1 MGLKLKIFC
10 GYFVLVILSVLLIFL
25 FYNEQAKKRIFR
37 KSEQELANMHRL
49 VEKVYISLLDL
60 ASQAEVVSVWDE
72 NDFTLYQ
79 EKRKKTCSVLI
90 DLKQNVRT
98 AEQQM
103 RLDSL
108 CLLLEKKEHLL
119 ITIADIY
126 NKLAEID
133 ETVKGKIPA
142 IVTQVQQSSR
152 QLENIPPANVT
163 EEKPKKRK
171 NFWNIFRK
179 KERKSAYR
187 KAREQK
193 TAESNAQPVSEHAT
207 TLILGS
213 LRREVTE
220 KQKIQ
225 RDRLLIQMD
234 SLYENNLLLNRKLY
248 ELIADFEK
256 ETNMR
261 LSVRYKTVVA
271 EQEEAYS
278 TIAKLAFFVFF
289 LAVILYMIVHKDINR
304 RNRYKN
310 ELEASDRKNRE
321 LLHSRKNMMLSIAH
335 DLRSPLAT
343 IQGYA
348 ELLPGE
354 EDKSRQEEYAKN
366 IVRSSRYMLG
376 LINTLIDFYLLDT
389 GRREAN
395 DTLFHLEAFFKETEN
410 NYKSSANRKQLL
422 LTTNFSRLNVVVNAD
437 RSQLQQI
444 VNNLLS
450 NAVKFTRQGEIH
462 LQAEYQDGELQF
474 SVQDTGV
481 GISQEEEE
489 RIFNAFE
496 RLDNARNVP
505 GFGLGLAIVAK
516 LVAGM
521 KGNIT
526 VKSEPGKGSTFTV
539 FLPLA
544 QANESELIARERT
557 ATNYYLEN
565 VNVLVIDDD
574 RIQLDLT
581 KEMLSRNGVRCNCCE
596 SSRELITC
604 LRTQKYDLL
613 LSDIQMP
620 ETDGYDILELLRSS
634 NIEAAKIIPIVAVTA
649 CEEEEKKYLAC
660 GFAGCLH
667 KPFSMDELMEAVANC
682 IKDYPRPLPPA
693 DFTALLEGEKDRKE
707 MLTMFVHDTKKA
719 LADLR
724 KAIRK
729 KDYKEISHIIHK
741 GVPLWETIHVR
752 IPVSELK
759 RLASLPPKTWN
770 DEQLVLVQKL
780 ADAVEQAVKTAIRL
794 REELE

>member
-1 MGLKLKIFC
+1 MGLKLKIFS
-10 GYFVLVILSVLLIFL
+10 GYFVLVILSVFLIFL
-25 FYNEQAKKRIFR
+25 FYNEQAKKRMFR
-37 KSEQELANMHRL
+37 KSEQELADMHRL
-49 VEKVYISLLDL
+49 VEKTYINLLDL
-60 ASQAEVVSVWDE
+60 ASQAEVVSVWDG
-72 NDFTLYQ
+72 NDFILYQ
-79 EKRKKTCSVLI
+79 EKRKNICSVLI

-103 RLDSL
+103 RIDSL
-108 CLLLEKKEHLL
+108 CLLLEKKEHMLK
-119 ITIADIY
+119 TVTDAY
-126 NKLAEID
+126 SELAEID
-133 ETVKGKIPA
+133 ETVKEKIPA

-152 QLENIPPANVT
+152 ELENIPPANVA

-179 KERKSAYR
+179 KENKSAYR

-193 TAESNAQPVSEHAT
+193 AGESNAQPVSQPAT
-207 TLILGS
+207 TLMLGS
-213 LRREVTE
+213 LRRKVTE

-225 RDRLLIQMD
+225 RDRLFIQMD

-248 ELIADFEK
+248 GLVADFEK

-261 LSVRYKTVVA
+261 LSARYKTLVT
-271 EQEEAYS
+271 EQEEAYYA
-278 TIAKLAFFVFF
+278 IAKLASFVFL
-289 LAVILYMIVHKDINR
+289 LAVVLYMIVHKDVNR

-321 LLHSRKNMMLSIAH
+321 LLQSRKNMMLSIAH
-335 DLRSPLAT
+335 DLRSPLAA

-376 LINTLIDFYLLDT
+376 LINTLIDFYLLDRGT
-389 GRREAN
+389 RKPN

-410 NYKSSANRKQLL
+410 NYHSAANRKKLL
-422 LTTNFSRLNVVVNAD
+422 LTTDFSGLDIVVNAD

-462 LQAEYQDGELQF
+462 LRAEYRDGELWF
-474 SVQDTGV
+474 SVQDTGA
-481 GISQEEEE
+481 GMSREDEK

-521 KGNIT
+521 KGSIT
-526 VKSEPGKGSTFTV
+526 VKSEPEKGSTFTV

-544 QANESELIARERT
+544 QANESELIAGERT
-557 ATNYYLEN
+557 ATDYYPEN
-565 VNVLVIDDD
+565 VSVLVIDDD

-581 KEMLSRNGVRCNCCE
+581 KEMLNRNGVRCDCCE
-596 SSRELITC
+596 SGRELITC
-604 LRTQKYDLL
+604 LKTQKYDLL

-620 ETDGYDILELLRSS
+620 ETDGYGILDLLRSS
-634 NIEAAKIIPIVAVTA
+634 NIEAAKTIPVVAVTA
-649 CEEEEKKYLAC
+649 CEEEEKEYLAC

-667 KPFSMDELMEAVANC
+667 KPFSMDELMETIADC
-682 IKDYPRPLPPA
+682 MGDGPRPLPPA

-707 MLTMFVHDTKKA
+707 MLDMFVQDTEKA

-724 KAIRK
+724 EAIGK
-729 KDYKEISHIIHK
+729 KDYKRISRIIHK
-741 GVPLWETIHVR
+741 GVPLWETVHIR
-752 IPVSELK
+752 IPASELK
-759 RLASLPPKTWN
+759 RLASLQPKTWN
-770 DEQLVLVQKL
+770 DEELVKVRKL

-794 REELE
+794 REETE